1 MRRFILGN
9 ALTVPDVEALLMLR
23 GSPGAG
29 CDADLLASRLYLSRA
44 RADAVAA
51 KLRNLGAVEQLG
63 DATGM
68 VYRPRTT
75 ELSAVIDSLLSCY
88 ARNLVQVAQLIHS
101 TEIQSAQAFAD
112 AFRIRKE
119 I

>member
-23 GSPGAG
+23 GSGGAR
-29 CDADLLASRLYLSRA
+29 CDADLLASRLYVSRT
-44 RADAVAA
+44 RAEAVAA
-51 KLRNLGAVEQLG
+51 KLRNLGAVEQLD
-63 DATGM
+63 DATSI

-75 ELSAVIDSLLSCY
+75 ELSAVLDALLLCY
-88 ARNLVQVAQLIHS
+88 ARNLVQVTQLIHS
-101 TEIQSAQAFAD
+101 TESQSAQAFAD

-119 I
+119 T